1 MLTASPCRFDLAL
14 SVSTTS
20 SSSSASRLVL
30 LCIGAIVAY
39 AAAQARRA
47 KESVCSSLIMA
58 IATGFV

>member
-39 AAAQARRA
+39 AARKHDEQKKASVRR
-47 KESVCSSLIMA
+47 
-58 IATGFV
+58 